1 MRRPAAL
8 AVASIAL
15 ATDMFVYGV
24 AIPVLPMIAAQHGAS
39 SATVGVLFACYAGA
53 LLVATPLV
61 GVLVDR
67 FGPRTPMLVGLLA
80 LGAATLLFA
89 GADSFPALVAARV
102 LQGGAAAVSWVAGF
116 ALVAAVYPAAE
127 RGRPMGIVL
136 SATGIGLLLGPVVGG
151 VLGEHA
157 GTAAPFYVAAALAV
171 LDGVARLVWVR
182 DVPHVRREPS
192 AEVYRHPRT
201 PLLIGLTATGA
212 GLLAFLEPIVP
223 LEAAARFGATPQQIG
238 LVFTG
243 AVLVGALVAPVSGTL
258 ADRLPRPAL
267 AGGGALL
274 AALGLVVV
282 AFADSLW
289 GLAAGVA
296 VTATGAQGV
305 LAPTLVLI
313 SELAESQHPAAY
325 GAAYAM
331 YSLAYTAGLMVAP
344 LAAGLGAETLGF
356 RGAALAGAGIA
367 AVAAAAAAA
376 SRRRTPAHAARR
388 SPGRSARG
396 GI

>member
-1 MRRPAAL
+1 MRRSAVL

-24 AIPVLPMIAAQHGAS
+24 AIPVLPMIAAEHGAS
-39 SATVGVLFACYAGA
+39 SATVGILFACYAGA
-53 LLVATPLV
+53 LLLATPVV

-67 FGPRTPMLVGLLA
+67 VGPRTPMLVGLLA

-89 GADSFPALVAARV
+89 WADSFPALVAARV

-136 SATGIGLLLGPVVGG
+136 SATGIGILLGPLVGG
-151 VLGEHA
+151 VLAEQVGP
-157 GTAAPFYVAAALAV
+157 AAPFYLAAALAA
-171 LDGVARLVWVR
+171 LDGVARLVWIR

-192 AEVYRHPRT
+192 AEVYRSPRA

-223 LEAAARFGATPQQIG
+223 LEASSQYGASTQQIG
-238 LVFTG
+238 FLFSG
-243 AVLVGALVAPVSGTL
+243 AVLLGALAAPVSGAL

-274 AALGLVVV
+274 AAAGLAVV
-282 AFADSLW
+282 AAADSLW
-289 GLAAGVA
+289 GIAVGVA
-296 VTATGAQGV
+296 LTATGAQGV

-313 SELAESQHPAAY
+313 SELAESQRPAAY

-344 LAAGLGAETLGF
+344 LAAGLGDDTAGF
-356 RGAALAGAGIA
+356 RATVLAGAGVA
-367 AVAAAAAAA
+367 VVAGVAAAT
-376 SRRRTPAHAARR
+376 RRAPARHRA
-388 SPGRSARG
+388 
-396 GI
+396 